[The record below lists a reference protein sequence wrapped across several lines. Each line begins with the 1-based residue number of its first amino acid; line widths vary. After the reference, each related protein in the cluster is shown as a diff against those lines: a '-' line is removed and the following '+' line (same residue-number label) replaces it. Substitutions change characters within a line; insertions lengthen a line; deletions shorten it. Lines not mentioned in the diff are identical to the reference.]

1 MPPPGPV
8 LPTTHVPPV
17 AQVSAATGAG
27 AAAAGASA
35 TTETAGAA
43 GEVDQAL
50 APAA

>member
-1 MPPPGPV
+1 M
-8 LPTTHVPPV
+8 
-17 AQVSAATGAG
+17 AATEIVVSVATGEDATG
-27 AAAAGASA
+27 EDATGASA

>member
-8 LPTTHVPPV
+8 LPTTHVPPL
-17 AQVSAATGAG
+17 AQVSAATG
-27 AAAAGASA
+27 AAAGASA